1 MSEVTR
7 ILTEAF
13 TACGAEAQP
22 ETLERFELYHRLLTE
37 RNRLM
42 DLSNVPDGEMPRRHY
57 LDSILPILRYPD
69 LIGAEDSILDVGSGA
84 GLPGIPL
91 AILRPD
97 QPVTLLEANGRR
109 CDFLREVIEQL
120 GLSRAAVLE
129 ARAETAGRD
138 EGHRERYDVT
148 VSRAVAALPE
158 LLEYMLPLT
167 CVGGKALCWKG
178 KKAEEEMALS
188 ASAAL
193 QLGGAVLSAFPYGQ
207 AEGEGVLILAE
218 KQAPTPANYPRRTG
232 IPHKRPILS

>member
-1 MSEVTR
+1 MGEVTR

-13 TACGAEAQP
+13 TACGAEASM

-91 AILRPD
+91 AILRPN

-109 CDFLREVIEQL
+109 CDFLREVIERL
-120 GLSRAAVLE
+120 GLSHAAVLE

-167 CVGGKALCWKG
+167 RVGGKALCWKG

-188 ASAAL
+188 APAAL
-193 QLGGAVLSAFPYGQ
+193 QLGRAALTAFPYGQ
-207 AEGEGVLILAE
+207 AEGDGVLIRAE